1 MGQAAKVL
9 RTYRKTMIVVVNET
23 TSLSSSS
30 NDGSFLKISTISGNG
45 NATKSKKQTIWI
57 GPSITTLLETLG
69 L

>member
-1 MGQAAKVL
+1 
-9 RTYRKTMIVVVNET
+9 MIVVVNET